1 MSANQTLELSLFNV
15 RQGLIE
21 LAALTD
27 KITLASAA
35 LLTSVD
41 SDLAQRVNM
50 GDSSI
55 NQHRFDLEEYCYRVL
70 QTQTLSDR
78 QVREVVGTAKV
89 ATNLER
95 VADYAADVGYQ
106 MVRQPHLK
114 EAISLLTPTLQMAEI
129 AQEMVK
135 QSVEAF
141 LTSDET
147 LAESVVRRD
156 RELEDLNEQAL
167 LNVVESYPRDH
178 LAEHLPFI
186 ATIAR
191 DYLRMGERASN
202 ICERAIYIA
211 TGELKEFR
219 R

>member
-1 MSANQTLELSLFNV
+1 MSADQTLALSLFNV
-15 RQGLIE
+15 KQGLIE
-21 LAALTD
+21 LAVLTE
-27 KITLASAA
+27 KIAIASAD
-35 LLTSVD
+35 LLVTGD
-41 SDLAQRVNM
+41 SELAQQINR

-55 NQHRFDLEEYCYRVL
+55 NQRRFDLEEYCYRVL
-70 QTQTLSDR
+70 QKHTLSDR
-78 QVREVVGTAKV
+78 ELREVVGTAKV

-106 MVRQPHLK
+106 MLNQPHLK
-114 EAISLLTPTLQMAEI
+114 EAMPLLTPTLQMAEI

-135 QSVEAF
+135 LSVESF
-141 LTSDET
+141 LTSDEE
-147 LAESVVRRD
+147 LAESIVRRD
-156 RELEDLNEQAL
+156 RELEELNEQAL
-167 LNVVESYPRDH
+167 LNVVEGQRSDY
-178 LAEHLPFI
+178 LTEHLPFI